1 MAIIS
6 RIISFFMS
14 IIMSVLGFFG
24 INQRPDFV
32 LGDVVNSNTAQVL
45 EIYNDAVKKT
55 DASSP
60 KGEYYFKFIDAESDN
75 SNLESIY
82 KSVFASA
89 FNGEKTEYYDVP
101 GEGLLKTDDVKSAKC
116 STDNGKTTVII
127 EVKDHTD
134 TVNTN
139 AKDNPIARAMGTTVD
154 VNNFA
159 NLLPFEIESGLDSFE
174 IKYTNCKI
182 ACIIDD
188 STGEILYGEW
198 KNTASYNFGNLVM
211 NMNGTPITLSNTSA
225 TIEYVIEI

>member
-6 RIISFFMS
+6 KIISFFMS
-14 IIMSVLGFFG
+14 IVMSILGFFG

-60 KGEYYFKFIDAESDN
+60 QGEYYYNFIDVTTDN
-75 SNLESIY
+75 KDLESVY
-82 KSVFASA
+82 KTVFRSA
-89 FNGEKTEYYDVP
+89 FSGEKTEYNDVP
-101 GEGLLKTDDVKSAKC
+101 GEGLLKTDDVISAKC
-116 STDNGKTTVII
+116 STDDGKTTVII

-139 AKDNPIARAMGTTVD
+139 PNDNPIARAMGTTVD

-159 NLLPFEIESGLDSFE
+159 NLLPFEIESGLESFE

-182 ACIIDD
+182 SCIIDD
-188 STGEILYGEW
+188 STGKILYGEW
-198 KNTASYNFGNLVM
+198 KNTISYDFGNLVM
-211 NMNGTPITLSNTSA
+211 NMNGTPIVFSNTSA